1 MDFEKKMNKYSFEIR
16 FLLILALFP
25 VIVVIV
31 QLYYTHQNIFTARYV
46 ENLITNN
53 VENQQWDMIRCV
65 ISENEKRARLQES
78 KEKNISFE
86 VYKIQ
91 NELNVV
97 ITNTYKDNVDQLNKD
112 LDSHD
117 KNRDCYKILKAN
129 IENMFM
135 NVDSFDNRVY
145 VADREGIL
153 VDRDTVKEDRDNRL
167 WETEIQSNADPIA
180 ASKAVDMILLKDKHI
195 IYWVAEGSEQSPKD
209 KDYQHLTL
217 ESIRD
222 DISENGIKALKSYD
236 VLVPVYV
243 PNRSMVLNES
253 KTNFHG
259 VLETEKK
266 LIVIQSFN
274 LYDAFIDYNNNF
286 EKLDSTTDLVKN
298 AMRETVNTDII
309 TLMLVV
315 ILTLMSFGGTIYGAF
330 LLIKWSAKDGN
341 NKNGIA

>member
-65 ISENEKRARLQES
+65 ILENEKRARLQSENI
-78 KEKNISFE
+78 KN
-86 VYKIQ
+86 
-91 NELNVV
+91 N
-97 ITNTYKDNVDQLNKD
+97 ITHDLIITYKDNVDQLNKD

-153 VDRDTVKEDRDNRL
+153 VDRDTAKEDRDNRL
-167 WETEIQSNADPIA
+167 WETEIQSNADPIV

-195 IYWVAEGSEQSPKD
+195 IYWVAEDSEQSPKD

-236 VLVPVYV
+236 ILVPVYV
-243 PNRSMVLNES
+243 PNRSMVLNDS
-253 KTNFHG
+253 KTNFHS

-274 LYDAFIDYNNNF
+274 LYDAFMDHNNNF

-309 TLMLVV
+309 TLLLVV

-341 NKNGIA
+341 NTNGIA

>member
-1 MDFEKKMNKYSFEIR
+1 MDFERKMNKYSFEIR

-31 QLYYTHQNIFTARYV
+31 QLYYTHQNIFTASYV

-53 VENQQWDMIRCV
+53 VENQQWNMIRCI
-65 ISENEKRARLQES
+65 ISENEKCARLQAENI
-78 KEKNISFE
+78 KN
-86 VYKIQ
+86 
-91 NELNVV
+91 N
-97 ITNTYKDNVDQLNKD
+97 ITHDLIITYKDNVDQLNKD

-135 NVDSFDNRVY
+135 NIDSFDNRAY

-153 VDRDTVKEDRDNRL
+153 VDRDTAKEDRDNRL
-167 WETEIQSNADPIA
+167 WETEIQSNADPIV

-195 IYWVAEGSEQSPKD
+195 IYWVAEDSEQYPKD

-222 DISENGIKALKSYD
+222 DISKNGITALKSYD
-236 VLVPVYV
+236 ILVPAYV
-243 PNRSMVLNES
+243 PNQSIMLNES

-274 LYDAFIDYNNNF
+274 LYDAFMDYNNNF
-286 EKLDSTTDLVKN
+286 EKLNSTTDLVKN
-298 AMRETVNTDII
+298 AMRETVNTGII
-309 TLMLVV
+309 TLIRVV
-315 ILTLMSFGGTIYGAF
+315 ILTLRSFGGTIYGAF

-341 NKNGIA
+341 KNGIA

>member
-1 MDFEKKMNKYSFEIR
+1 MDFERKMNKYSFEIR

-31 QLYYTHQNIFTARYV
+31 QLYYTYQNIFTAHYV

-65 ISENEKRARLQES
+65 ISENEKCARLQAENI
-78 KEKNISFE
+78 KN
-86 VYKIQ
+86 
-91 NELNVV
+91 N
-97 ITNTYKDNVDQLNKD
+97 ITHDLIITYKDNVDQLNKD

-145 VADREGIL
+145 VADRERIL
-153 VDRDTVKEDRDNRL
+153 VDRDTAKEDRDNRL

-195 IYWVAEGSEQSPKD
+195 IYWVAEGSEQSSKD

-222 DISENGIKALKSYD
+222 DISKNGITALKSYD
-236 VLVPVYV
+236 VLVPAYI
-243 PNRSMVLNES
+243 PNRSTVLNES

-274 LYDAFIDYNNNF
+274 LYDAFMVHNNNF
-286 EKLDSTTDLVKN
+286 EKLNSTTDLVKN
-298 AMRETVNTDII
+298 SMRETVNTNII

-315 ILTLMSFGGTIYGAF
+315 ILTLRSFGGIIYGAF

-341 NKNGIA
+341 KNGIT

>member
-1 MDFEKKMNKYSFEIR
+1 MDFERKMNKYSFEIR

-31 QLYYTHQNIFTARYV
+31 QLYYTQQNIFTAHYV

-53 VENQQWDMIRCV
+53 VENHQWDMIRCV
-65 ISENEKRARLQES
+65 ISENEKCARLQAENI
-78 KEKNISFE
+78 KN
-86 VYKIQ
+86 
-91 NELNVV
+91 N
-97 ITNTYKDNVDQLNKD
+97 ITHDLIITYKDNVDQLNKD

-153 VDRDTVKEDRDNRL
+153 VDRDIVKEDRDNRL

-195 IYWVAEGSEQSPKD
+195 IYWVAEGSEQSSKD

-222 DISENGIKALKSYD
+222 DISKNGITALKSYD

-243 PNRSMVLNES
+243 PNQSTVLNES

-274 LYDAFIDYNNNF
+274 LYDAFMVHNNNF
-286 EKLDSTTDLVKN
+286 EKLNSTTDLVKN
-298 AMRETVNTDII
+298 AMKETVNTDII

-341 NKNGIA
+341 KNGIA

>member
-31 QLYYTHQNIFTARYV
+31 QLSYTHQNIFTARYV

-65 ISENEKRARLQES
+65 ISENEKRARLQAENI
-78 KEKNISFE
+78 KN
-86 VYKIQ
+86 
-91 NELNVV
+91 N
-97 ITNTYKDNVDQLNKD
+97 ITHDLIITYKDNVDQLNKD

-153 VDRDTVKEDRDNRL
+153 VDRDIVKEDRDNRL

-180 ASKAVDMILLKDKHI
+180 ASKAVDMILLKDKHV
-195 IYWVAEGSEQSPKD
+195 IYWVAEDSEQSPKD

-274 LYDAFIDYNNNF
+274 LYDAFMDHNNNF

-309 TLMLVV
+309 TLLLVV

-341 NKNGIA
+341 NTNGIA

>member
-65 ISENEKRARLQES
+65 ISENEKRARLQAENI
-78 KEKNISFE
+78 KN
-86 VYKIQ
+86 
-91 NELNVV
+91 N
-97 ITNTYKDNVDQLNKD
+97 ITHDLIITYKDNVDQLNKD

-195 IYWVAEGSEQSPKD
+195 IYWVAEDSEQSPKD

-236 VLVPVYV
+236 VLVPAYV

-309 TLMLVV
+309 TLLLVV

-341 NKNGIA
+341 NTNGIA

>member
-65 ISENEKRARLQES
+65 ISENEKRARLQAENI
-78 KEKNISFE
+78 KN
-86 VYKIQ
+86 
-91 NELNVV
+91 N
-97 ITNTYKDNVDQLNKD
+97 ITHDLIITYKDNVDQLNKD

-195 IYWVAEGSEQSPKD
+195 IYWVAEDSEQSPKD

-274 LYDAFIDYNNNF
+274 LYDAFMDNNDNF
-286 EKLDSTTDLVKN
+286 EKLNSTTDLVKN

-309 TLMLVV
+309 TLLLVV

-341 NKNGIA
+341 KNGIA

>member
-65 ISENEKRARLQES
+65 ISENEKRARLQAENI
-78 KEKNISFE
+78 KN
-86 VYKIQ
+86 
-91 NELNVV
+91 N
-97 ITNTYKDNVDQLNKD
+97 ITHDLIITYKDNVDQLNKD

-195 IYWVAEGSEQSPKD
+195 IYWVAEDSEQSPKD

-222 DISENGIKALKSYD
+222 DISENGITALKSYD

-274 LYDAFIDYNNNF
+274 LYDAFMDNNDNF
-286 EKLDSTTDLVKN
+286 EKLNSTTDLVKN

-309 TLMLVV
+309 TLLLVV

-341 NKNGIA
+341 KNGIV

>member
-65 ISENEKRARLQES
+65 ISENEKRARLQAENI
-78 KEKNISFE
+78 KN
-86 VYKIQ
+86 
-91 NELNVV
+91 N
-97 ITNTYKDNVDQLNKD
+97 ITHDLIITYKDNVDQLNKD

-195 IYWVAEGSEQSPKD
+195 IYWVAEDSEQSPKD

-222 DISENGIKALKSYD
+222 DISENGITALKSYD

-274 LYDAFIDYNNNF
+274 LYDAFMDNNDNF
-286 EKLDSTTDLVKN
+286 EKLNSTTDLVKN

-309 TLMLVV
+309 TLLLVV

>member
-65 ISENEKRARLQES
+65 ISENEKRARLQAENI
-78 KEKNISFE
+78 KN
-86 VYKIQ
+86 
-91 NELNVV
+91 N
-97 ITNTYKDNVDQLNKD
+97 ITHDLIITYKDNVDQLNKD

-195 IYWVAEGSEQSPKD
+195 IYWVAEDSEQSPKD

-274 LYDAFIDYNNNF
+274 LYDAFMDNNDNF
-286 EKLDSTTDLVKN
+286 EKLNSTTDLVKN

-341 NKNGIA
+341 KNGIT

>member
-65 ISENEKRARLQES
+65 ILENEKRARLQAENI
-78 KEKNISFE
+78 KN
-86 VYKIQ
+86 
-91 NELNVV
+91 N
-97 ITNTYKDNVDQLNKD
+97 ITHDLIITYKDNVDQLNKD

-195 IYWVAEGSEQSPKD
+195 IYWVAEDSEQSPKD

-236 VLVPVYV
+236 ILVPVYV
-243 PNRSMVLNES
+243 PNRSMVLNDS
-253 KTNFHG
+253 KTNFHS

-274 LYDAFIDYNNNF
+274 LYDAFMDHNNNF

-309 TLMLVV
+309 TLILVV
-315 ILTLMSFGGTIYGAF
+315 IWTLMSFGGTIYGAF

-341 NKNGIA
+341 NTNGIA

>member
-1 MDFEKKMNKYSFEIR
+1 MDFERKMNKYSFEIR

-31 QLYYTHQNIFTARYV
+31 QLYYTHQNIFTASYV

-53 VENQQWDMIRCV
+53 VENQQWDMIRCI
-65 ISENEKRARLQES
+65 ISENEKCARLQAENI
-78 KEKNISFE
+78 KN
-86 VYKIQ
+86 
-91 NELNVV
+91 N
-97 ITNTYKDNVDQLNKD
+97 ITHDLIITYKDNVDQLNKD

-153 VDRDTVKEDRDNRL
+153 VDRDIVKEDRDNRL

-195 IYWVAEGSEQSPKD
+195 IYWVAEDYEQYPKD

-222 DISENGIKALKSYD
+222 DISKNGITALKSYD
-236 VLVPVYV
+236 ILVPVYV
-243 PNRSMVLNES
+243 PNQSTVLNES

-274 LYDAFIDYNNNF
+274 LYDAFMNHNINF
-286 EKLDSTTDLVKN
+286 EKLNSTTDLVKN

-309 TLMLVV
+309 TLLLVV

-341 NKNGIA
+341 NTNGIA

>member
-65 ISENEKRARLQES
+65 ISENEKRARLQAENI
-78 KEKNISFE
+78 KN
-86 VYKIQ
+86 
-91 NELNVV
+91 N
-97 ITNTYKDNVDQLNKD
+97 ITHDLIITYKDNVDQLNKD

-195 IYWVAEGSEQSPKD
+195 IYWVAEDSEQSPKD

-274 LYDAFIDYNNNF
+274 LYDAFMDNNNNF
-286 EKLDSTTDLVKN
+286 EKLNSTTDLVKN

-309 TLMLVV
+309 TLLLVV

-341 NKNGIA
+341 NTNGIA

>member
-1 MDFEKKMNKYSFEIR
+1 MDFERKMNKYSFEIR

-65 ISENEKRARLQES
+65 ISENEKRARLQAENI
-78 KEKNISFE
+78 KN
-86 VYKIQ
+86 
-91 NELNVV
+91 N
-97 ITNTYKDNVDQLNKD
+97 ITHDLIITYKDNVDQLNKD

-195 IYWVAEGSEQSPKD
+195 IYWVAEDSEQSPKD

-274 LYDAFIDYNNNF
+274 LYDAFMDNNDNF
-286 EKLDSTTDLVKN
+286 EKLNSTTDLVKN

-309 TLMLVV
+309 TLILVV

-341 NKNGIA
+341 NTNGIA

>member
-65 ISENEKRARLQES
+65 ISENEKRARLQAENI
-78 KEKNISFE
+78 KN
-86 VYKIQ
+86 
-91 NELNVV
+91 N
-97 ITNTYKDNVDQLNKD
+97 ITHDLIITYKDNVDQLNKD

-195 IYWVAEGSEQSPKD
+195 IYWVAEDSEQSPKD

-309 TLMLVV
+309 TLLLVV

-341 NKNGIA
+341 NTNGIA

>member
-1 MDFEKKMNKYSFEIR
+1 MDFERKMNKYSFEIR

-25 VIVVIV
+25 AIVVIV

-65 ISENEKRARLQES
+65 ISENEKRARLQAENI
-78 KEKNISFE
+78 KN
-86 VYKIQ
+86 
-91 NELNVV
+91 N
-97 ITNTYKDNVDQLNKD
+97 ITHDLIITYKDNVDQLNND

-167 WETEIQSNADPIA
+167 WETEIQSNADPIV
-180 ASKAVDMILLKDKHI
+180 ASKAVDMILLKDKHV
-195 IYWVAEGSEQSPKD
+195 IYWVAEDSEQSPKD

-217 ESIRD
+217 ETIRD
-222 DISENGIKALKSYD
+222 DISENGITALKSYD

-243 PNRSMVLNES
+243 PNRSTVLNDS

-259 VLETEKK
+259 VLETERK

-274 LYDAFIDYNNNF
+274 LYDAFMDNNDNF
-286 EKLDSTTDLVKN
+286 EKLNSTTDLVKN

-309 TLMLVV
+309 TLLLVV

>member
-1 MDFEKKMNKYSFEIR
+1 MDFERKMNMYSFEIR

-65 ISENEKRARLQES
+65 ISENEKRARLQAENI
-78 KEKNISFE
+78 KN
-86 VYKIQ
+86 
-91 NELNVV
+91 N
-97 ITNTYKDNVDQLNKD
+97 ITHDLIITYKDNVDQLNKD

-195 IYWVAEGSEQSPKD
+195 IYWVAEDSEQSPKD

-222 DISENGIKALKSYD
+222 DISENGITALKSYD

-274 LYDAFIDYNNNF
+274 LYDAFMNHNNNF
-286 EKLDSTTDLVKN
+286 EKLNSTTDLVKN

-309 TLMLVV
+309 TLILVV

-341 NKNGIA
+341 KNGIA

>member
-65 ISENEKRARLQES
+65 ISENEKRARLQAENI
-78 KEKNISFE
+78 KN
-86 VYKIQ
+86 
-91 NELNVV
+91 N
-97 ITNTYKDNVDQLNKD
+97 ITHDLIITYKDNVDQLNKD

-236 VLVPVYV
+236 VLVPAYV

-274 LYDAFIDYNNNF
+274 LYDAFMDHNNNF

-309 TLMLVV
+309 TLLLVV

>member
-1 MDFEKKMNKYSFEIR
+1 MDFERKMNKYSFEIR

-65 ISENEKRARLQES
+65 ISENEKRARLQAENI
-78 KEKNISFE
+78 KN
-86 VYKIQ
+86 
-91 NELNVV
+91 N
-97 ITNTYKDNVDQLNKD
+97 ITHDLIITYKDNVDQLNKD

-195 IYWVAEGSEQSPKD
+195 IYWVAEDSEQSPKD

-236 VLVPVYV
+236 VLVPAYV

>member
-65 ISENEKRARLQES
+65 ISENEKRARLQAENI
-78 KEKNISFE
+78 KN
-86 VYKIQ
+86 
-91 NELNVV
+91 N
-97 ITNTYKDNVDQLNKD
+97 ITHDLIITYKDNVDQLNKD

-243 PNRSMVLNES
+243 PNRSTVLNDS

-259 VLETEKK
+259 VLEIEKK

-274 LYDAFIDYNNNF
+274 LYDAFMDNNDNF
-286 EKLDSTTDLVKN
+286 EKLNSTTDLVKN
-298 AMRETVNTDII
+298 AMRETINTDII
-309 TLMLVV
+309 TLLLVV

>member
-1 MDFEKKMNKYSFEIR
+1 MDFERKMNKYSFEIR

-65 ISENEKRARLQES
+65 ISENEKRARLQAENI
-78 KEKNISFE
+78 KN
-86 VYKIQ
+86 
-91 NELNVV
+91 N
-97 ITNTYKDNVDQLNKD
+97 ITHDLIITYKDNVDQLNKD

-195 IYWVAEGSEQSPKD
+195 IYWVAEDSEQSPKD

-236 VLVPVYV
+236 VLVPAYV

-341 NKNGIA
+341 KNGIA

>member
-1 MDFEKKMNKYSFEIR
+1 
-16 FLLILALFP
+16 
-25 VIVVIV
+25 
-31 QLYYTHQNIFTARYV
+31 
-46 ENLITNN
+46 
-53 VENQQWDMIRCV
+53 MIRCV
-65 ISENEKRARLQES
+65 ISENEKCARLQAENI
-78 KEKNISFE
+78 KN
-86 VYKIQ
+86 
-91 NELNVV
+91 N
-97 ITNTYKDNVDQLNKD
+97 ITHDLIITYKDNVDQLNKD

-195 IYWVAEGSEQSPKD
+195 IYWVAEGSEQSSKD

-222 DISENGIKALKSYD
+222 DISKNGITALKSYD
-236 VLVPVYV
+236 VLVPVYI
-243 PNRSMVLNES
+243 PNQSTVLNES

-274 LYDAFIDYNNNF
+274 LYDAFMNYNNNF
-286 EKLDSTTDLVKN
+286 EKLNSTTDLVKN

-315 ILTLMSFGGTIYGAF
+315 ILTFMSFGGTIYGAF

-341 NKNGIA
+341 KNGIA

>member
-65 ISENEKRARLQES
+65 ISENEKRARLQAENI
-78 KEKNISFE
+78 KN
-86 VYKIQ
+86 
-91 NELNVV
+91 N
-97 ITNTYKDNVDQLNKD
+97 ITHDLIITYKDNVDQLNKD

-195 IYWVAEGSEQSPKD
+195 IYWVAEDSEQSPKD

-274 LYDAFIDYNNNF
+274 LYDAFMDNNDNF
-286 EKLDSTTDLVKN
+286 EKLNSTTDLVKN

-309 TLMLVV
+309 TLLLVV

-341 NKNGIA
+341 NTNGIA

>member
-1 MDFEKKMNKYSFEIR
+1 MDFERKMNKYSFEIR

-53 VENQQWDMIRCV
+53 VEKQQWDMIRCV
-65 ISENEKRARLQES
+65 ISENEKRARLQAENI
-78 KEKNISFE
+78 KN
-86 VYKIQ
+86 
-91 NELNVV
+91 N
-97 ITNTYKDNVDQLNKD
+97 ITHDLIITYKDNVDQLNKD

-153 VDRDTVKEDRDNRL
+153 VDRDTDKEDRDNRL

-195 IYWVAEGSEQSPKD
+195 IYWVAEDSEQSPKD

-222 DISENGIKALKSYD
+222 DISKNGITALKSYD

-259 VLETEKK
+259 VLETERK

-274 LYDAFIDYNNNF
+274 LYDAFMDNNDNF
-286 EKLDSTTDLVKN
+286 EKLNSTTDLVKN

-309 TLMLVV
+309 TLLLVV

-341 NKNGIA
+341 NTNGIA

>member
-65 ISENEKRARLQES
+65 ISENEKRARLQAENI
-78 KEKNISFE
+78 KN
-86 VYKIQ
+86 
-91 NELNVV
+91 N
-97 ITNTYKDNVDQLNKD
+97 ITHDLIITYKDNVDQLNKD

-243 PNRSMVLNES
+243 PNRSTVLNDS

-259 VLETEKK
+259 VLEIEKK

-274 LYDAFIDYNNNF
+274 LYDAFMDNNDNF
-286 EKLDSTTDLVKN
+286 EKLNSTTDLVKN

-309 TLMLVV
+309 TLLLVV

>member
-65 ISENEKRARLQES
+65 ISENEKRARLQAENI
-78 KEKNISFE
+78 KN
-86 VYKIQ
+86 
-91 NELNVV
+91 N
-97 ITNTYKDNVDQLNKD
+97 ITHDLIITYKDNVDQLNKD

-153 VDRDTVKEDRDNRL
+153 VDRDIVKEDRDNRL

-195 IYWVAEGSEQSPKD
+195 IYWVAEDYEQSPKD

-222 DISENGIKALKSYD
+222 DISENGITALKSYD

-274 LYDAFIDYNNNF
+274 LYDAFMDNNDNF
-286 EKLDSTTDLVKN
+286 EKLNSTTDLVKN
-298 AMRETVNTDII
+298 AMRETINTDII
-309 TLMLVV
+309 TLVLVV

-341 NKNGIA
+341 KNGIA

>member
-1 MDFEKKMNKYSFEIR
+1 MDFERKMNKYSFEIR

-31 QLYYTHQNIFTARYV
+31 QLYYTHQNIFTASYV

-53 VENQQWDMIRCV
+53 VENQQWNMIRCI
-65 ISENEKRARLQES
+65 ISENEKCARLQAENI
-78 KEKNISFE
+78 KN
-86 VYKIQ
+86 
-91 NELNVV
+91 N
-97 ITNTYKDNVDQLNKD
+97 ITHDLIITYKDNVDQLNKD

-153 VDRDTVKEDRDNRL
+153 VDRDTAKEDRDNRL

-195 IYWVAEGSEQSPKD
+195 IYWVAEDSEQYPKD

-222 DISENGIKALKSYD
+222 DISKNGITALKSYD

-274 LYDAFIDYNNNF
+274 LYDAFMNHNNNF
-286 EKLDSTTDLVKN
+286 EKLNSTTDLVKN

-341 NKNGIA
+341 NTNGIA

>member
-1 MDFEKKMNKYSFEIR
+1 MDFERKMNMYSFEIR

-65 ISENEKRARLQES
+65 ISENEKRARLQAENI
-78 KEKNISFE
+78 KN
-86 VYKIQ
+86 
-91 NELNVV
+91 N
-97 ITNTYKDNVDQLNKD
+97 ITHDLIITYKDNVDQLNKD

-195 IYWVAEGSEQSPKD
+195 IYWVAEDSEQSPKD

-222 DISENGIKALKSYD
+222 DISENGITALKSYD

-274 LYDAFIDYNNNF
+274 LYDAFMDNNDNF
-286 EKLDSTTDLVKN
+286 EKLNSTTDLVKN

-309 TLMLVV
+309 TLLLVV

-341 NKNGIA
+341 NTNGIA

>member
-1 MDFEKKMNKYSFEIR
+1 MDFERKMNKYSFEIR

-65 ISENEKRARLQES
+65 ISENEKRARLQAENI
-78 KEKNISFE
+78 KN
-86 VYKIQ
+86 
-91 NELNVV
+91 N
-97 ITNTYKDNVDQLNKD
+97 ITHDLIITYKDNVDQLNKD

-195 IYWVAEGSEQSPKD
+195 IYWVAEDSEQSPKD

-222 DISENGIKALKSYD
+222 DISENGITALKSYD

-274 LYDAFIDYNNNF
+274 LYDAFMDNNDNF
-286 EKLDSTTDLVKN
+286 EKLNSTTDLVKN

-309 TLMLVV
+309 TLLLVV

-341 NKNGIA
+341 NTNGIA

>member
-16 FLLILALFP
+16 YMLILALVP

-65 ISENEKRARLQES
+65 ISENEKRARLQAENI
-78 KEKNISFE
+78 KN
-86 VYKIQ
+86 
-91 NELNVV
+91 N
-97 ITNTYKDNVDQLNKD
+97 ITHDLIITYKDNVDQLNKD

-153 VDRDTVKEDRDNRL
+153 VDRDTAKEDRDNRL
-167 WETEIQSNADPIA
+167 WETEIQSNADPIV

-195 IYWVAEGSEQSPKD
+195 IYWVAEDSEQSPKD

-222 DISENGIKALKSYD
+222 DISENGITALKSYD
-236 VLVPVYV
+236 ILVPAYV
-243 PNRSMVLNES
+243 PNQSIMLNES

-274 LYDAFIDYNNNF
+274 LYDAFMDYNNNF
-286 EKLDSTTDLVKN
+286 EKLNSTTDLVKN
-298 AMRETVNTDII
+298 AMRETVNTNII

-341 NKNGIA
+341 KNGIA

>member
-65 ISENEKRARLQES
+65 ISENEKRARLQAENI
-78 KEKNISFE
+78 KN
-86 VYKIQ
+86 
-91 NELNVV
+91 N
-97 ITNTYKDNVDQLNKD
+97 ITHDLIITYKDNVDQLNKD

-195 IYWVAEGSEQSPKD
+195 IYWVAEDSEQSPKD

-222 DISENGIKALKSYD
+222 DISENGITALKSYD

-259 VLETEKK
+259 VLEIEKK

-274 LYDAFIDYNNNF
+274 LYDAFMDNNDNF
-286 EKLDSTTDLVKN
+286 EKLNSTTDLVKN

-309 TLMLVV
+309 TLLLVV

-341 NKNGIA
+341 NTNGIA

>member
-1 MDFEKKMNKYSFEIR
+1 MDFERKMNKYSFEIR

-65 ISENEKRARLQES
+65 ISENEKRARLQAENI
-78 KEKNISFE
+78 KN
-86 VYKIQ
+86 
-91 NELNVV
+91 N
-97 ITNTYKDNVDQLNKD
+97 ITHDLIITYKDNVDQLNKD

-153 VDRDTVKEDRDNRL
+153 VDRDIVKEDRDNRL

-195 IYWVAEGSEQSPKD
+195 IYWVAEDSEQSPKD

-222 DISENGIKALKSYD
+222 DISKNGITALKSYD

-274 LYDAFIDYNNNF
+274 LYDAFMDNNDNF
-286 EKLDSTTDLVKN
+286 EKLNSTTDLVKN

-309 TLMLVV
+309 TLLLVV

-341 NKNGIA
+341 NTNGIA

>member
-1 MDFEKKMNKYSFEIR
+1 MDFERKMNKYSFEIR

-31 QLYYTHQNIFTARYV
+31 QLYYTYQNIFTAHYV

-65 ISENEKRARLQES
+65 ISENEKCARLQAE
-78 KEKNISFE
+78 NIKS
-86 VYKIQ
+86 
-91 NELNVV
+91 N
-97 ITNTYKDNVDQLNKD
+97 ITHDLIITYKDNVDQLNKD

-117 KNRDCYKILKAN
+117 KKRDCYKILKAN

-153 VDRDTVKEDRDNRL
+153 VDRDIVKEDRDNRL

-180 ASKAVDMILLKDKHI
+180 ASKAVDMILLKDRHI
-195 IYWVAEGSEQSPKD
+195 IYWVAEGSEQSSKD

-222 DISENGIKALKSYD
+222 DISKNGITALKSYD
-236 VLVPVYV
+236 VLVPAYV
-243 PNRSMVLNES
+243 PNQSTVLNES

-266 LIVIQSFN
+266 LIVVQSFN
-274 LYDAFIDYNNNF
+274 LYDAFMVHNNNF
-286 EKLDSTTDLVKN
+286 EKLNSTTDLVKN
-298 AMRETVNTDII
+298 AMKETVNADII

-341 NKNGIA
+341 KNGIT

>member
-65 ISENEKRARLQES
+65 ISENEKRARLQAENI
-78 KEKNISFE
+78 KN
-86 VYKIQ
+86 
-91 NELNVV
+91 N
-97 ITNTYKDNVDQLNKD
+97 ITHDLIITYKDNVDQLNKD

-195 IYWVAEGSEQSPKD
+195 IYWVAEDSEQSPKD

-222 DISENGIKALKSYD
+222 DISENGITALKSYD

-274 LYDAFIDYNNNF
+274 LYDAFMDNNDNF
-286 EKLDSTTDLVKN
+286 EKLNSTTDLVKN

-309 TLMLVV
+309 TLLLVV

-341 NKNGIA
+341 NTNGIA

>member
-1 MDFEKKMNKYSFEIR
+1 MDFERKMNKYSFEIR

-65 ISENEKRARLQES
+65 ISENEKRARLQAENI
-78 KEKNISFE
+78 KN
-86 VYKIQ
+86 
-91 NELNVV
+91 N
-97 ITNTYKDNVDQLNKD
+97 ITHDLIITYKDNVDQLNKD

-153 VDRDTVKEDRDNRL
+153 VDRDIVKEDRDNRL

-180 ASKAVDMILLKDKHI
+180 ASKAVDMILLKDKHV
-195 IYWVAEGSEQSPKD
+195 IYWVAEGSEQYPKD

-217 ESIRD
+217 ETIRD
-222 DISENGIKALKSYD
+222 DIRKNGITALKSYD
-236 VLVPVYV
+236 VLVPAYV
-243 PNRSMVLNES
+243 PNQSISINES

-259 VLETEKK
+259 VLETERK

-274 LYDAFIDYNNNF
+274 LYDAFMGHNDNF
-286 EKLDSTTDLVKN
+286 EKLNSTTDLAKN
-298 AMRETVNTDII
+298 AMSETVNTDII
-309 TLMLVV
+309 TLILVV

-341 NKNGIA
+341 KNGIA

>member
-53 VENQQWDMIRCV
+53 VENQQWDMIRYI
-65 ISENEKRARLQES
+65 ISENEKCARLQAENI
-78 KEKNISFE
+78 KN
-86 VYKIQ
+86 
-91 NELNVV
+91 N
-97 ITNTYKDNVDQLNKD
+97 ITHDLIITYKDNVDQLNKD

-167 WETEIQSNADPIA
+167 WETEIQSNADPIV

-195 IYWVAEGSEQSPKD
+195 IYWVAEDSEQYPKD

-217 ESIRD
+217 ETIRD
-222 DISENGIKALKSYD
+222 DISKNGITALKSYD
-236 VLVPVYV
+236 VLVPVYI
-243 PNRSMVLNES
+243 PNQSTMLNES

-274 LYDAFIDYNNNF
+274 LYYAFMNHNNNF
-286 EKLDSTTDLVKN
+286 EKLNSTTDLIKN

-309 TLMLVV
+309 TLLLVV

-341 NKNGIA
+341 NTHGIA

>member
-53 VENQQWDMIRCV
+53 VENQQWDMIRYV
-65 ISENEKRARLQES
+65 ISENEKCARLQAENI
-78 KEKNISFE
+78 KN
-86 VYKIQ
+86 
-91 NELNVV
+91 N
-97 ITNTYKDNVDQLNKD
+97 ITHDLIITYKDNVDQLNKD

-195 IYWVAEGSEQSPKD
+195 IYWVAEDSEQYPKD

-222 DISENGIKALKSYD
+222 DINKNGITALKSYD
-236 VLVPVYV
+236 ILVPAYV
-243 PNRSMVLNES
+243 PNQSISINES

-259 VLETEKK
+259 VLETKRK

-274 LYDAFIDYNNNF
+274 LYDAFMDNNDNF
-286 EKLDSTTDLVKN
+286 EKLNSTTDLVKN

-341 NKNGIA
+341 KNGIA